1 MARVRIGFPGDF
13 RAGGGGAGG
22 LSLRRPPDI
31 FDAADLAACRTARDT
46 FFTMAGNSDILA
58 QYQNNSQLAI
68 VLRPTG
74 GDDVFET
81 YLPGN
86 VGAYDNANW
95 VERTDAVQGP
105 QGTKG
110 DPGARGPA
118 QTDANI
124 DARIAT
130 YARIAPTGE
139 IPDAQIPAG
148 IARDSELPDVS
159 GFLTESEVDNR
170 IAGYAR
176 ATPTGQIA
184 DAQIPDAIMR
194 DAEFTLAAVR
204 NLLSLSAQEVDDL
217 LTGGSISGSVLTLTQ
232 NDGSTITLNL
242 PTGGQAVADGVVDGG
257 SISADGMTLRL
268 TRTEG
273 DDIEID
279 IPALLRNAGVS
290 EARVNELI
298 AAANLASEADLLA
311 LAARVTALEGHVDT
325 SDHIRYFGWSA
336 DRVIE
341 TADFAGANQAMS
353 NDGTLPAHNTN
364 DYIWFAV
371 PESEGAPSALHL
383 AGGQI
388 DQLGNFDQLADT
400 VNDEMGTAHIVFVSQ
415 REQLHVAY
423 SGAAISLIY

>member
-1 MARVRIGFPGDF
+1 MARVRIGFPQDF
-13 RAGGGGAGG
+13 RTGGGGAGG

-46 FFTMAGNSDILA
+46 FFGTAGNAAILA

-105 QGTKG
+105 EGAKG
-110 DPGARGPA
+110 DVGARGPA
-118 QTDANI
+118 QTDDNI

-130 YARIAPTGE
+130 YARIVPTGE
-139 IPDAQIPAG
+139 IDDAQIPAS
-148 IARDSELPDVS
+148 IARDSEIKPFARTGGPQVPD
-159 GFLTESEVDNR
+159 TE
-170 IAGYAR
+170 
-176 ATPTGQIA
+176 
-184 DAQIPDAIMR
+184 IPDAIMR
-194 DAEFTLAAVR
+194 DAELTLAAVR
-204 NLLSLSAQEVDDL
+204 NLLGLSAQEVNDL
-217 LTGGSISGSVLTLTQ
+217 LTGGSISGNVLTLTQ
-232 NDGSTITLNL
+232 NDGSTVTLNL
-242 PTGGQAVADGVVDGG
+242 PTGGMSVADGVVDGG
-257 SISADGMTLRL
+257 SISADGMTLTL
-268 TRTEG
+268 TRSVG

-279 IPALLRNAGVS
+279 IPALLRGAGVS

-336 DRVIE
+336 DRTIA
-341 TADFAGANQAMS
+341 TADFAGANQSMS

-388 DQLGNFDQLADT
+388 DQLNNFDQLADT
-400 VNDEMGTAHIVFVSQ
+400 VNDEMGTAHLVFVSQ
-415 REQLHVAY
+415 REQLHLAY

>member
-46 FFTMAGNSDILA
+46 FFTMAANSDILA

-95 VERTDAVQGP
+95 VQRTDAVQGP
-105 QGTKG
+105 EGAKG
-110 DPGARGPA
+110 DQGARGPA
-118 QTDANI
+118 QSDANI
-124 DARIAT
+124 DARIAP
-130 YARIAPTGE
+130 YARIAPTGQ
-139 IPDAQIPAG
+139 IDDDQIPAA
-148 IARDSELPDVS
+148 ITRDN
-159 GFLTESEVDNR
+159 EVDGH
-170 IAGYAR
+170 IAPYAR

-242 PTGGQAVADGVVDGG
+242 PTGGMSVADGVVDGG
-257 SISADGMTLRL
+257 SISADGMTLTL
-268 TRTEG
+268 TRSEG

-336 DRVIE
+336 DRVIA

-400 VNDEMGTAHIVFVSQ
+400 VDDEMGTPHIVFVSQ